1 MNNENLSESKAELLQ
16 LLTAALTAA
25 DALELLDVAIRI
37 SEAIDI
43 LEKPGEF

>member
-1 MNNENLSESKAELLQ
+1 MNNENLPESKVELLQ

-25 DALELLDVAIRI
+25 DAMELLDVAIRI